1 MRFIFRADAS
11 RDVGSGH
18 VMRSSVLAAE
28 AISRGFECIFI
39 GEISDLDWVAERIET
54 LGFTQ
59 VLSDETLFVADPRT
73 DVLVLDSYSIPI
85 SNTFIA
91 KSNWKFVLSICDQVT
106 PNYKVDIELRPGFE
120 ETRGGLA
127 ATELLCGAKYILIRQ
142 NILKSTRQK
151 VEVETI
157 KVLVVGG
164 GSDPFGFVPAIA
176 GVLNSLKMNLEVH
189 FFTNEEISAGFPKG
203 AVIHPIGSELD
214 VIAQE
219 IDAVLTT
226 ASTSSLE
233 FIAREIPT
241 GVACLIDNQQD
252 YYEQLGR
259 LGYATQI
266 GIRTFA
272 GSWDINIEAIRD
284 LLGSQEKRDALKHSI
299 KGLIDLKGASR
310 VVDFL
315 VDFETNRLHVDKDAN
330 QE

>member
-39 GEISDLDWVAERIET
+39 GKISDLDWVAERIET

-59 VLSDETLFVADPRT
+59 VLSDETFFVADPRR

-91 KSNWKFVLSICDQVT
+91 KSNWKFVLSICDQMT
-106 PNYKVDIELRPGFE
+106 PNYNADIELRPGFE
-120 ETRGGLA
+120 KTRDGQ
-127 ATELLCGAKYILIRQ
+127 TTPELLCGAEHVLIRQ
-142 NILKSTRQK
+142 GILKSTRRK
-151 VEVETI
+151 ISSGST

-164 GSDPFGFVPAIA
+164 GSDPFGFVPAISE
-176 GVLNSLKMNLEVH
+176 VINSLDLNLEVH
-189 FFTNEEISAGFPKG
+189 LFTNEEISAEFSRW

-214 VIAQE
+214 TISQE
-219 IDAVLTT
+219 VDAVLTS
-226 ASTSSLE
+226 ASTLSLE
-233 FIAREIPT
+233 FIAQEIPT
-241 GVACLIDNQQD
+241 GVACLVDNQED
-252 YYEQLGR
+252 YYDQLGR

-272 GSWDINIEAIRD
+272 GVWEINAEAIKD
-284 LLGSQEKRDALKHSI
+284 LLGSQQKRDALKQSI
-299 KGLIDLKGASR
+299 SGLIDLKGASR
-310 VVDFL
+310 VIDFM
-315 VDFETNRLHVDKDAN
+315 VKFNAKRFQSDKN
-330 QE
+330 Y